1 MEKSI
6 LQCLENTTKRF
17 PNKLAFEDINRGA
30 TYKEF
35 TENCRKV
42 GTGLAKLNEINK
54 PIAIFMDKSVAC
66 LETMMGI
73 LYSGNFYTVL
83 DNKSPEERIH
93 HIFNTLSPIA
103 IVTDK
108 KNEKKARTLEF
119 NGSIFVYEDL
129 ICENENT
136 ELLKEISNEIIDT
149 DPMYI
154 LFTSGSTGVPK
165 GTVISHK
172 AVLAYATWV
181 KDTFEITEETKF
193 GNQTPFY
200 FSMSITDVFSTILTG
215 ATLYVI
221 PKMYFSFPVK
231 LLEYLKE
238 KEINTI
244 YWVPSALCIV
254 ANLGAL
260 AEADLPDLRKV
271 MFAGE
276 VMPMKQLNMWRKKF
290 PDVMFANLYGPT
302 ETTDICT
309 YYIVDREFENTETL
323 PIGKHCNNCDVMIIK
338 DDGTRAGKGEE
349 GELCA
354 RGSFLA
360 MGYYNNPEKTNSVFV
375 QNPLNKAYPEIIYK
389 TGDIVKENERG
400 EIIYISR
407 KDFQIKHM
415 GYRIELGEIETAINA
430 IEGII
435 ACACVYDEKNSKI
448 VLFYQGNKLEE
459 KDLLEQAKAK
469 LPNYMCPN
477 EIHCIDR
484 MPYNANGKIDR
495 KMEELIEL
503 LNGIKPEVDFE
514 NNEHLIDDEELDSFD
529 IVTIV
534 AAINDQFDVEIKP
547 GDIIPENFNSAE
559 AMYELIQRLE
569 EE

>member
-1 MEKSI
+1 MKRSI
-6 LQCLENTTKRF
+6 LQSLEDTTRKF
-17 PNKLAFEDINRGA
+17 PNKIAFEDINRST
-30 TYKEF
+30 TYQEF
-35 TENCRKV
+35 TDNAKKI
-42 GTGLAKLNEINK
+42 GTRLLKINQ
-54 PIAIFMDKSVAC
+54 INQAISIFMDKSVAC

-83 DNKSPEERIH
+83 DAKSPEERIQ
-93 HIFNTLSPIA
+93 HIIKTLQPMA
-103 IVTDK
+103 IVVDK
-108 KNEKKARTLEF
+108 KNLEKAKKLDF
-119 NGSIFVYEDL
+119 SGKLLVYEE
-129 ICENENT
+129 IVETQIE
-136 ELLKEISNEIIDT
+136 EEKLKEISEKIIDT

-165 GTVISHK
+165 GTVISHR
-172 AVLAYATWV
+172 AVLSYATWV
-181 KDTFEITEETKF
+181 KETFNITEQTKF

-215 ATLYVI
+215 ATLYII

-260 AEADLPDLRKV
+260 EEVQLPNLKKIL
-271 MFAGE
+271 FAGE
-276 VMPMKQLNMWRKKF
+276 VMPMKQLNMWREKF
-290 PDVMFANLYGPT
+290 TDTMFANLYGPT

-309 YYIVDREFENTETL
+309 YYIVDRKFENTETL
-323 PIGKHCNNCDVMIIK
+323 PIGRHCNNCDVLIIK
-338 DDGTRAGKGEE
+338 EDGTKAEKGEE

-360 MGYYNNPEKTNSVFV
+360 LGYYNNPEKTSQVFV
-375 QNPLNKAYPEIIYK
+375 QNPLNKSYPEIIYK

-407 KDFQIKHM
+407 KDYQIKHM
-415 GYRIELGEIETAINA
+415 GYRIELGEIETAINS
-430 IEGII
+430 IDGII
-435 ACACVYDEKNSKI
+435 ACACVYDEINSKI

-459 KDLLEQAKAK
+459 KDLLEQAKTK

-477 EIHCIDR
+477 EIHCIEK

-495 KMEELIEL
+495 KELKNRI
-503 LNGIKPEVDFE
+503 
-514 NNEHLIDDEELDSFD
+514 
-529 IVTIV
+529 
-534 AAINDQFDVEIKP
+534 
-547 GDIIPENFNSAE
+547 
-559 AMYELIQRLE
+559 
-569 EE
+569 

>member
-6 LQCLENTTKRF
+6 LQCLEDTANRL
-17 PNKLAFEDINRGA
+17 PNKTCFKDINREV

-35 TENCRKV
+35 VQNAKKI
-42 GTGLAKLNEINK
+42 GTGMFETEKINC
-54 PIAIFMDKSVAC
+54 PIGIFMDKAVSC
-66 LETMMGI
+66 LETMMGS
-73 LYSGNFYTVL
+73 LYSGNFYTIL
-83 DNKSPEERIH
+83 DTKSPEERINL
-93 HIFNTLSPIA
+93 IIDTLNPIA
-103 IVTDK
+103 IITDK
-108 KNEKKARTLEF
+108 KNLDKAEKLKF
-119 NGSIFVYEDL
+119 NGKIFVYEDL
-129 ICENENT
+129 IQRNINE
-136 ELLKEISNEIIDT
+136 ERIKSIREKIIDT

-181 KDTFEITEETKF
+181 KDTFEITENTVF
-193 GNQTPFY
+193 GSQTPFY
-200 FSMSITDVFSTILTG
+200 FSMSVTDVFSTILTG
-215 ATLYVI
+215 ATLIII

-231 LLEYLKE
+231 LLEYLRENK
-238 KEINTI
+238 INTI

-260 AEADLPDLRKV
+260 EEISLPELKKV
-271 MFAGE
+271 LFAGE
-276 VMPMKQLNMWRKKF
+276 VMPMKQLNMWREKL
-290 PDVMFANLYGPT
+290 PETLFANLYGPT

-309 YYIVDREFENTETL
+309 YYVVDRKFENTETL
-323 PIGKHCNNCDVMIIK
+323 PIGKHCDNCDVIIIK
-338 DDGTRAGKGEE
+338 EDGTEAKRGEE
-349 GELCA
+349 GELCV

-360 MGYYNNPEKTNSVFV
+360 MGYYNNPEKTASAFV
-375 QNPLNKAYPEIIYK
+375 QNPLNKCYPEIIYK

-435 ACACVYDEKNSKI
+435 ACACVYDTTNSKI

-459 KDLLEQAKAK
+459 KDLLEQAKSK
-469 LPNYMCPN
+469 LPTYMCPN
-477 EIHCIDR
+477 EIHCLER

-495 KMEELIEL
+495 KMLKSMI
-503 LNGIKPEVDFE
+503 
-514 NNEHLIDDEELDSFD
+514 
-529 IVTIV
+529 
-534 AAINDQFDVEIKP
+534 
-547 GDIIPENFNSAE
+547 
-559 AMYELIQRLE
+559 
-569 EE
+569 

>member
-1 MEKSI
+1 MKKSI
-6 LQCLENTTKRF
+6 LQSLEDTTRKF
-17 PNKLAFEDINRGA
+17 PNKIAFEDINRST
-30 TYKEF
+30 TYQEF
-35 TENCRKV
+35 TDNAKKI
-42 GTGLAKLNEINK
+42 GTRLLKINQ
-54 PIAIFMDKSVAC
+54 INQAISIFMDKSVAC

-83 DNKSPEERIH
+83 DAKSPEERIQ
-93 HIFNTLSPIA
+93 HIIKTLQPMA
-103 IVTDK
+103 IVVDK
-108 KNEKKARTLEF
+108 KNLEKAKKLDF
-119 NGSIFVYEDL
+119 SGKLLVYEE
-129 ICENENT
+129 IVETQIE
-136 ELLKEISNEIIDT
+136 EEKLKEISEKIIDT

-165 GTVISHK
+165 GTVISHR
-172 AVLAYATWV
+172 AVLSYATWV
-181 KDTFEITEETKF
+181 KETFNITEQTKF

-215 ATLYVI
+215 ATLYII

-260 AEADLPDLRKV
+260 EEVQLPNLKKIL
-271 MFAGE
+271 FAGE
-276 VMPMKQLNMWRKKF
+276 VMPMKQLNMWREKF
-290 PDVMFANLYGPT
+290 PDTMFANLYGPT

-309 YYIVDREFENTETL
+309 YYIVDRKFENTETL
-323 PIGKHCNNCDVMIIK
+323 PIGRHCNNCDVLIIK
-338 DDGTRAGKGEE
+338 EDGTKAEKGEE

-360 MGYYNNPEKTNSVFV
+360 LGYYNNPEKTSQVFV
-375 QNPLNKAYPEIIYK
+375 QNPLNKSYPEIIYK

-407 KDFQIKHM
+407 KDYQIKHM
-415 GYRIELGEIETAINA
+415 GYRIELGEIETAINS
-430 IEGII
+430 IDGII
-435 ACACVYDEKNSKI
+435 ACACVYDEINSKI

-459 KDLLEQAKAK
+459 KDLLEQAKTK

-477 EIHCIDR
+477 EIHCIEK

-495 KMEELIEL
+495 KELKNRI
-503 LNGIKPEVDFE
+503 
-514 NNEHLIDDEELDSFD
+514 
-529 IVTIV
+529 
-534 AAINDQFDVEIKP
+534 
-547 GDIIPENFNSAE
+547 
-559 AMYELIQRLE
+559 
-569 EE
+569 

>member
-389 TGDIVKENERG
+389 TGDIVKENEKG

-430 IEGII
+430 I
-435 ACACVYDEKNSKI
+435 
-448 VLFYQGNKLEE
+448 
-459 KDLLEQAKAK
+459 
-469 LPNYMCPN
+469 
-477 EIHCIDR
+477 
-484 MPYNANGKIDR
+484 
-495 KMEELIEL
+495 
-503 LNGIKPEVDFE
+503 
-514 NNEHLIDDEELDSFD
+514 
-529 IVTIV
+529 
-534 AAINDQFDVEIKP
+534 
-547 GDIIPENFNSAE
+547 
-559 AMYELIQRLE
+559 
-569 EE
+569 